1 MPGAPLIL
9 DVPRTLSGHLSV
21 ALGNHL
27 TWLRRNG
34 YSVPDGLAELQTLF
48 RCKASESQEK
58 PNGAVALELVE
69 PRLDP
74 LVLTYEEVARMLCC
88 SPRSVGRLVSSGA
101 LPTVKV
107 GGLARVRV
115 DDLNAYVIG
124 LQVQAQQTEG
134 ETAA

>member
-1 MPGAPLIL
+1 MPGAPLFL
-9 DVPRTLSGHLSV
+9 DVPRVLAGHLSV

-27 TWLRRNG
+27 KWLQRNG
-34 YSVPDGLAELQTLF
+34 YSVPDGLAELQALF
-48 RCKASESQEK
+48 RSKASGGQGE

-74 LVLTYEEVARMLCC
+74 LVLQYAEVARMLRC
-88 SPRSVGRLVSSGA
+88 SPRTVGRLVSSGA

-115 DDLNAYVIG
+115 VDLNAYVIG
-124 LQVQAQQTEG
+124 LQAQAQPVEG
-134 ETAA
+134 ESAA